1 MDASTSAS
9 IIELL
14 RSGAILRASLDAE
27 LGLFGHSSFA
37 SADADPDG
45 HRVEKRAKQVEHG
58 RNTLGYELYRL
69 AVPRASRRRGDP
81 ATPDATRVTTKR
93 AWALSVRRWRRE
105 LHLRHPLRAD
115 ELLNSDGG
123 GARGGAGDGAR
134 GGMGDVT
141 RGGAGGGARGGAGG
155 GPRGGAGG
163 NRTGAGAAGGARGE
177 GARDGGGDDHSD
189 ADGDDGGDAAH
200 VVTLPDG
207 RRTVRLMP
215 LRDGAAGGGAG
226 GGGGGGAGGALL
238 LALAYGDANPRRL
251 GRVAADVCTDWAD
264 DGTRVGAHDAPA
276 RPRATGAHLA
286 ATDAA
291 ALAPGPGG
299 IAAVVSTTPQPGA
312 APGATAPPTAPPPRA
327 GFGAAARG
335 IAPPTRGS
343 GFGAAVFGG
352 SAGSTS
358 LDEALALQHAH
369 LKNKWMLAQQSI
381 RLQAGIWPTFPPCRA
396 E

>member
-1 MDASTSAS
+1 MDTSKSAS

-27 LGLFGHSSFA
+27 LGLVGPSAFA
-37 SADADPDG
+37 PAEVDPDG

-105 LHLRHPLRAD
+105 LHLRHPLRAE
-115 ELLNSDGG
+115 ELQNSEDGGVGGAGGGGGGGAGGGAVGAGAGAGGGTRSGAGGGTQGGTRGGTRGGTQGGTRGGTRG
-123 GARGGAGDGAR
+123 GARGGARGAS
-134 GGMGDVT
+134 G
-141 RGGAGGGARGGAGG
+141 
-155 GPRGGAGG
+155 
-163 NRTGAGAAGGARGE
+163 
-177 GARDGGGDDHSD
+177 DGGGDDQSD
-189 ADGDDGGDAAH
+189 ADGDDGGDTAH

-207 RRTVRLMP
+207 RRTVRLM
-215 LRDGAAGGGAG
+215 GAGGGAG
-226 GGGGGGAGGALL
+226 SGAGGALL
-238 LALAYGDANPRRL
+238 LALAYGGADPRRL

-264 DGTRVGAHDAPA
+264 DGARAGTAAHDAA
-276 RPRATGAHLA
+276 HDAATRATRKLLLA
-286 ATDAA
+286 AKDAAA

-299 IAAVVSTTPQPGA
+299 IAAIVTSAVRGNVPTTQ
-312 APGATAPPTAPPPRA
+312 R
-327 GFGAAARG
+327 
-335 IAPPTRGS
+335 
-343 GFGAAVFGG
+343 AAVFGG

-358 LDEALALQHAH
+358 VDEALASQHAH
-369 LKNKWMLAQQSI
+369 LHHKWMRAQQLCD
-381 RLQAGIWPTFPPCRA
+381 RLHIKPTFPPCKRQLLL